1 MAGAKLKLLIALTA
15 GALLTAQAS
24 AAPVR
29 VDPAWHNQ
37 MMDIWQKMIAIP
49 TVQGRGQIPAMTAY
63 IADLLRKGGFAP
75 EDIIIEGSGDS
86 TYLAARYRGTGKGK
100 AILLSGHMDVVEAL
114 PSDWQRD
121 PFTPVIENGFLYGRG
136 SYDTK
141 FGDAAMVSTLIQLK
155 QAGFR
160 PRRDIVLV
168 LSGDEETAMATTQK
182 LATRFA
188 PEAELVVNTDSGN
201 GMVDAAGRPVA
212 YMLQAAE
219 KTYADFEIAI
229 SDPGGHSSRP
239 TASNAIYRLSRAI
252 DRIAAYTFPAQAD
265 ELTRAYFRAT
275 GKQVGGTMG
284 SAMLRFADDATDKAA
299 IATLRASPE
308 YVGQVGTTCVAT
320 MLSGGHALNALPQK
334 ASVSV
339 NCRIFP
345 GVSIDSVKATLAR
358 VIDDPTATIA
368 TLGSPLASDGS
379 PLRPDVLKAVRKGLD
394 LSYPGMPIVPQ
405 MSVGASDS
413 IYFRALGVP
422 SYGISGV
429 FINPDDDFTHGL
441 NERVPLASVDPGLLL
456 IRTVIVE
463 LSK

>member
-1 MAGAKLKLLIALTA
+1 MARASLKLLAALAA
-15 GALLTAQAS
+15 GALLTVPAD
-24 AAPVR
+24 AAPAR
-29 VDPAWHNQ
+29 VDPAWHDQ
-37 MMDIWQKMIAIP
+37 MMDIWKTMIAIP
-49 TVQGRGQIPAMTAY
+49 TVQGRGQMPVMTAY
-63 IADLLRKGGFAP
+63 IADLLLKGGFAP
-75 EDIIIEGSGDS
+75 EDVIIEGNGDA

-100 AILLSGHMDVVEAL
+100 AILLSGHIDVVEAF

-121 PFTPVIENGFLYGRG
+121 PFTPVIEKGFLYGRG

-155 QAGFR
+155 KAGYR
-160 PRRDIVLV
+160 PRRDIVMV
-168 LSGDEETAMATTQK
+168 LSSDEETAMATTQK
-182 LATRFA
+182 LAARYA

-201 GMVDAAGRPVA
+201 GMVDAEGKPVA

-219 KTYADFEIAI
+219 KTYVDFEIAI

-239 TASNAIYRLSRAI
+239 TASNAIYRLSRVI
-252 DRIAAYTFPAQAD
+252 DRVAAYSFPAQAD

-284 SAMLRFADDATDKAA
+284 AAMLRFADDPADKAA

-345 GVSIDSVKATLAR
+345 GVSIDSVKATLTR
-358 VIDDPTATIA
+358 VIDDPTATIT

-394 LSYPGMPIVPQ
+394 LSYPRMPIVPQ